1 MTNKKS
7 ILIIG
12 AGPNN
17 IQHGDE
23 VDSATY
29 QLATYLRRAGVIT
42 ILADN
47 NPFSY
52 SLNDSSVIDHSSIG
66 PLTVNHLIELIEKY
80 QPRAILPTLGNRQAF
95 LPVLE
100 YRKQPCVKLITQCY
114 LSELSV
120 KWVRR

>member
-29 QLATYLRRAGVIT
+29 QVATYLRRAGVTT

-95 LPVLE
+95 LLTQELLE
-100 YRKQPCVKLITQCY
+100 KGILRKKEI
-114 LSELSV
+114 ELLV
-120 KWVRR
+120 KWVHR

>member
-1 MTNKKS
+1 MKKINS

-29 QLATYLRRAGVIT
+29 QVATYLHREGVTT

-47 NPFSY
+47 NP
-52 SLNDSSVIDHSSIG
+52 L
-66 PLTVNHLIELIEKY
+66 
-80 QPRAILPTLGNRQAF
+80 
-95 LPVLE
+95 
-100 YRKQPCVKLITQCY
+100 
-114 LSELSV
+114 
-120 KWVRR
+120 